1 MIIGGK
7 KKKKHFLSNKGGFL
21 KGLGI
26 FFIIILILLGLALGA
41 GYAFLT
47 NKLSNMDYM
56 EIDESSIEVNSGV
69 DESLKNYR
77 NIALFGVDSRDNSFS
92 NTRSDCI
99 IIVSINKKTNDV
111 KLTSVYRDTYVN
123 IDGHGL
129 DKITHAYAYGG
140 PKLAMSTL
148 NKNLD
153 LNITEFITVNFET
166 VKTVVDSIGGV
177 RIKVTDAEST
187 QISGLSSGGTY
198 TLDGAQALAYSRI
211 RKIDSDYQR
220 TERMRTVI
228 EAVFTKVKSLG
239 VSELSDFVDT
249 ILPLISTN
257 LSSNEII
264 SMIPSVPFYNIK
276 DSEGWPYDVQGYSSD
291 AWYGVPVTLESNV
304 KELHSKLFGNDNYTP
319 TDTVQE
325 ISDDIINET
334 GYSR

>member
-1 MIIGGK
+1 MK
-7 KKKKHFLSNKGGFL
+7 KYLLSNRGGFL

-69 DESLKNYR
+69 DENLKDYR

-140 PKLAMSTL
+140 PELAMSTL

-153 LNITEFITVNFET
+153 LNITEFVTVNFET
-166 VKTVVDSIGGV
+166 VKTVVDSIGGIT
-177 RIKVTDAEST
+177 IKVTDAEAT
-187 QISGLSSGGTY
+187 QIEGLSSGGTY
-198 TLDGAQALAYSRI
+198 TLDGDQALAYSRI

-228 EAVFTKVKSLG
+228 EAVFDKVKSLG
-239 VSELSDFVDT
+239 VSELSNFVDT

-264 SMIPSVPFYNIK
+264 AMVPSVPFYNIK

-291 AWYGVPVTLESNV
+291 AWYGVPVTLEANV
-304 KELHSKLFGNDNYTP
+304 KELHSELFGNDNYIP

-334 GYSR
+334 GYSG

>member
-1 MIIGGK
+1 MK
-7 KKKKHFLSNKGGFL
+7 KYLTSNKGGFL

-47 NKLSNMDYM
+47 NKLNNMDYI
-56 EIDESSIEVNSGV
+56 EIDESSISVNSGV
-69 DESLKNYR
+69 AENLKNYR

-140 PKLAMSTL
+140 PELAMSTL

-153 LNITEFITVNFET
+153 LNITEFVTVNFET
-166 VKTVVDSIGGV
+166 VKTVVDLVGGV
-177 RIKVTDAEST
+177 TIKVTDAEAS
-187 QISGLSSGGTY
+187 QISGLNSGGTY
-198 TLDGAQALAYSRI
+198 TLNGTQALAYSRI

-228 EAVFTKVKSLG
+228 EAVFDKIKNLD
-239 VSELSDFVDT
+239 VSELSNFADT
-249 ILPLISTN
+249 LLPLVSTN

-264 SMIPSVPFYNIK
+264 GMIPSVPFYNIT
-276 DSEGWPYDVQGYSSD
+276 DSEGWPYDIQGYSSD

-304 KELHSKLFGNDNYTP
+304 KKLYSQVFGNDNYAP
-319 TDTVQE
+319 SETVQE

-334 GYSR
+334 RYSG

>member
-1 MIIGGK
+1 MK
-7 KKKKHFLSNKGGFL
+7 KYLISNKGGFL

-26 FFIIILILLGLALGA
+26 FLLIILILLGLALGVV
-41 GYAFLT
+41 YAILT
-47 NKLSNMDYM
+47 DKLSNMDYV
-56 EIDESSIEVNSGV
+56 EIDESSIHVNSGV
-69 DESLKNYR
+69 DENLKDYR
-77 NIALFGVDSRDNSFS
+77 NIVLLGVDSQDGSFS

-111 KLTSVYRDTYVN
+111 NLTSVYRDTYVQ

-140 PKLAMSTL
+140 PELAMSTL

-153 LNITEFITVNFET
+153 LNITEFVTVNFET

-177 RIKVTDAEST
+177 TIKVTDAEAT

-198 TLDGAQALAYSRI
+198 TLNGEQALAYSRI

-228 EAVFTKVKSLG
+228 EAVFDKVKTLG
-239 VSELSDFVDT
+239 VSELSNFVDT

-264 SMIPSVPFYNIK
+264 SMLPAVPFYSIK
-276 DSEGWPYDVQGYSSD
+276 NSEGWPYEVRGISTD

-304 KELHSKLFGNDNYTP
+304 KELHAELFGNDDYTP
-319 TDTVQE
+319 TETVQE
-325 ISDDIINET
+325 ISDDIINDT
-334 GYSR
+334 GYSG

>member
-1 MIIGGK
+1 MK
-7 KKKKHFLSNKGGFL
+7 KYLISNKGGFL

-26 FFIIILILLGLALGA
+26 FLLIILILLGLALGV
-41 GYAFLT
+41 GYAILT
-47 NKLSNMDYM
+47 DKLSNMDYV
-56 EIDESSIEVNSGV
+56 EIDESSIHVNSGV
-69 DESLKNYR
+69 DENLKDYR
-77 NIALFGVDSRDNSFS
+77 NIVLLGVDSQDGSFS

-111 KLTSVYRDTYVN
+111 NLTSVYRDTYVQ

-140 PKLAMSTL
+140 PELAMSTL

-153 LNITEFITVNFET
+153 LNITEFVTVNFET

-177 RIKVTDAEST
+177 TIKVTDAEAT

-198 TLDGAQALAYSRI
+198 TLNGEQALAYSRI

-228 EAVFTKVKSLG
+228 EAVFDKVKTLG
-239 VSELSDFVDT
+239 VSELSNFVDT

-264 SMIPSVPFYNIK
+264 SMIPSVPFYTIK
-276 DSEGWPYDVQGYSSD
+276 DSEGWPYDVRGISTD

-304 KELHSKLFGNDNYTP
+304 KKLHAELFGNDNYTP
-319 TDTVQE
+319 TETVQE
-325 ISDDIINET
+325 ISDDIINDT
-334 GYSR
+334 GYSE

>member
-1 MIIGGK
+1 MK
-7 KKKKHFLSNKGGFL
+7 KYLISNKGGFL

-26 FFIIILILLGLALGA
+26 FLLIILILLGLALGV
-41 GYAFLT
+41 GYAILT
-47 NKLSNMDYM
+47 DKLSNMDYV
-56 EIDESSIEVNSGV
+56 EIDESSIHVNSGV
-69 DESLKNYR
+69 DENLKDYR
-77 NIALFGVDSRDNSFS
+77 NIVLLGVDSQNGSFS

-111 KLTSVYRDTYVN
+111 NLTSVYRDTYVQ

-140 PKLAMSTL
+140 PELAMSTL

-153 LNITEFITVNFET
+153 LNITEFVTVNFET

-177 RIKVTDAEST
+177 TIKVTDAEAT

-198 TLDGAQALAYSRI
+198 TLNGEQALAYSRI

-228 EAVFTKVKSLG
+228 EAVFDKVKTLG
-239 VSELSDFVDT
+239 VSELSNFVDT

-264 SMIPSVPFYNIK
+264 SMIPSVPFYTIK
-276 DSEGWPYDVQGYSSD
+276 DSEGWPYDVRGISTD

-304 KELHSKLFGNDNYTP
+304 KELHAELFGNDDYTP
-319 TDTVQE
+319 TETVQE
-325 ISDDIINET
+325 ISDDIINDT
-334 GYSR
+334 GYSG

>member
-1 MIIGGK
+1 MK
-7 KKKKHFLSNKGGFL
+7 KYLISNKGGFL

-26 FFIIILILLGLALGA
+26 FLLIILILLGLALGV
-41 GYAFLT
+41 GYAILT
-47 NKLSNMDYM
+47 DKLSNMDYV
-56 EIDESSIEVNSGV
+56 EIDESSIHVNSGV
-69 DESLKNYR
+69 DENLKDYR
-77 NIALFGVDSRDNSFS
+77 NIVLLGVDSQDGSFS

-111 KLTSVYRDTYVN
+111 NLTSVYRDTYVE

-140 PKLAMSTL
+140 PELAMSTL

-153 LNITEFITVNFET
+153 LNITEFVTVNFET

-177 RIKVTDAEST
+177 TIKVTDAEAT

-198 TLDGAQALAYSRI
+198 TLNGEQALVYSRI

-228 EAVFTKVKSLG
+228 EAVFDKIKTLG
-239 VSELSDFVDT
+239 VSELSNFVDT

-264 SMIPSVPFYNIK
+264 SMLPSVPFYTIK
-276 DSEGWPYDVQGYSSD
+276 DSEGWPYEVRGISTD

-304 KELHSKLFGNDNYTP
+304 KELHAELFGNDDYTP
-319 TDTVQE
+319 TETVQE
-325 ISDDIINET
+325 ISDDIINDT
-334 GYSR
+334 GYSG

>member
-1 MIIGGK
+1 MK
-7 KKKKHFLSNKGGFL
+7 KYLISNKGGFL

-26 FFIIILILLGLALGA
+26 FLLIILILLGLALGI
-41 GYAFLT
+41 GYAILT
-47 NKLSNMDYM
+47 DKLSNMDYV
-56 EIDESSIEVNSGV
+56 EIDESSIHVNSGV
-69 DESLKNYR
+69 DENLKDYR
-77 NIALFGVDSRDNSFS
+77 NIVLLGVDSQDGSFS

-111 KLTSVYRDTYVN
+111 NLTSVYRDTYVQ

-140 PKLAMSTL
+140 PELAMSTL

-153 LNITEFITVNFET
+153 LNITEFVTVNFET

-177 RIKVTDAEST
+177 TIKVTDAEAT

-198 TLDGAQALAYSRI
+198 TLNGEHALAYSRI

-228 EAVFTKVKSLG
+228 EAVFDKVKTLG
-239 VSELSDFVDT
+239 VSELSNFVDT

-264 SMIPSVPFYNIK
+264 SMLPAVPFYSIK
-276 DSEGWPYDVQGYSSD
+276 NSEGWPYEVRGISTD

-304 KELHSKLFGNDNYTP
+304 KELHAELFGNDDYTP
-319 TDTVQE
+319 TETVQE
-325 ISDDIINET
+325 ISDDIINDT
-334 GYSR
+334 GYSG

>member
-1 MIIGGK
+1 MK
-7 KKKKHFLSNKGGFL
+7 KYLISNKGGFL

-26 FFIIILILLGLALGA
+26 FLLIILILLGLALGV
-41 GYAFLT
+41 GYAILT
-47 NKLSNMDYM
+47 DKLSNMDYV
-56 EIDESSIEVNSGV
+56 EIDESSIHVNSGV
-69 DESLKNYR
+69 DENLKDYR
-77 NIALFGVDSRDNSFS
+77 NIVLLGVDSQDGSFS

-111 KLTSVYRDTYVN
+111 NLTSVYRDTYVQ

-129 DKITHAYAYGG
+129 DKITHTYAYGG
-140 PKLAMSTL
+140 PELAMSTL

-153 LNITEFITVNFET
+153 LNITEFVTVNFET

-177 RIKVTDAEST
+177 TIKVTDAEAT

-198 TLDGAQALAYSRI
+198 TLDGEQALAYSRI

-228 EAVFTKVKSLG
+228 EAVFDKVKTLG
-239 VSELSDFVDT
+239 VSELSNFVDT

-264 SMIPSVPFYNIK
+264 SMLPAVPFYSIK
-276 DSEGWPYDVQGYSSD
+276 NSEGWPYEVRGISTD

-304 KELHSKLFGNDNYTP
+304 KELHAELFGNDDYTP
-319 TDTVQE
+319 TETVQE
-325 ISDDIINET
+325 ISDDIINDT
-334 GYSR
+334 GYSG

>member
-1 MIIGGK
+1 MK
-7 KKKKHFLSNKGGFL
+7 KYLISNKGGFL

-26 FFIIILILLGLALGA
+26 FLLIILILLGLALGV
-41 GYAFLT
+41 GYAILT
-47 NKLSNMDYM
+47 DKLSNMDYV
-56 EIDESSIEVNSGV
+56 EIDESSIHVNSGV
-69 DESLKNYR
+69 DENLKDYR
-77 NIALFGVDSRDNSFS
+77 NIVLLGVDSQDGSFS

-111 KLTSVYRDTYVN
+111 NLTSVYRDTYVE

-140 PKLAMSTL
+140 PELAMSTL

-153 LNITEFITVNFET
+153 LNITEFVTVNFET

-177 RIKVTDAEST
+177 TIKVTDAEAT

-198 TLDGAQALAYSRI
+198 TLNGEQALAYSRI

-228 EAVFTKVKSLG
+228 EAVFDKVKTLG
-239 VSELSDFVDT
+239 VSELSNFVDT

-264 SMIPSVPFYNIK
+264 SMLPAVPFYSIK
-276 DSEGWPYDVQGYSSD
+276 NSEGWPYEVRGISTD

-304 KELHSKLFGNDNYTP
+304 KELHAELFGNDDYTP
-319 TDTVQE
+319 TETVQE
-325 ISDDIINET
+325 ISDDIINDT
-334 GYSR
+334 GYSG

>member
-1 MIIGGK
+1 MK
-7 KKKKHFLSNKGGFL
+7 KYLISNKGGFL

-26 FFIIILILLGLALGA
+26 FLLIILILLGLALGV
-41 GYAFLT
+41 GYAILT
-47 NKLSNMDYM
+47 DKLSNMDYV
-56 EIDESSIEVNSGV
+56 EIDESSIHVNSGV
-69 DESLKNYR
+69 DENLKDYR
-77 NIALFGVDSRDNSFS
+77 NIVLLGVDSQDGSFS

-111 KLTSVYRDTYVN
+111 NLTSVYRDTYVQ

-140 PKLAMSTL
+140 PELAMSTL

-153 LNITEFITVNFET
+153 LNITEFVTVNFET

-177 RIKVTDAEST
+177 TIKVTDAEAT

-198 TLDGAQALAYSRI
+198 TLDGEQALAYSRI

-228 EAVFTKVKSLG
+228 EAVFDKVKTLG
-239 VSELSDFVDT
+239 VSELSNFVDT

-264 SMIPSVPFYNIK
+264 SMLPAVPFYSIK
-276 DSEGWPYDVQGYSSD
+276 NSEGWPYEVRGISTD

-304 KELHSKLFGNDNYTP
+304 KELHAELFGNDDYTP
-319 TDTVQE
+319 TETVQE
-325 ISDDIINET
+325 ISDDIINDT
-334 GYSR
+334 GYSG

>member
-1 MIIGGK
+1 MK
-7 KKKKHFLSNKGGFL
+7 KYLLSNRGGFL

-69 DESLKNYR
+69 DENLKDYR

-140 PKLAMSTL
+140 PELAMSTL

-153 LNITEFITVNFET
+153 LNITEFVTVNFET
-166 VKTVVDSIGGV
+166 VKTVVDSIGGIT
-177 RIKVTDAEST
+177 IKVTDAEAT
-187 QISGLSSGGTY
+187 QIEGLSSGGTY
-198 TLDGAQALAYSRI
+198 TLDGDQALAYSRI

-228 EAVFTKVKSLG
+228 EAVFDKVKSLG
-239 VSELSDFVDT
+239 VSELSNFVDT

-264 SMIPSVPFYNIK
+264 DMVPSVPFYSIK

-304 KELHSKLFGNDNYTP
+304 RELHSELFGNDNYTP

-325 ISDDIINET
+325 ISDNIINET
-334 GYSR
+334 GYSG

>member
-1 MIIGGK
+1 MK
-7 KKKKHFLSNKGGFL
+7 KYLISNKGGFL

-26 FFIIILILLGLALGA
+26 FLLIILILLGLALGV
-41 GYAFLT
+41 GYAILT
-47 NKLSNMDYM
+47 DKLSNMDYV
-56 EIDESSIEVNSGV
+56 EIDESSIHVNSGV
-69 DESLKNYR
+69 DENLKDYR
-77 NIALFGVDSRDNSFS
+77 NIVLLGVDSQDGSFS

-111 KLTSVYRDTYVN
+111 NLTSVYRDTYVQ

-140 PKLAMSTL
+140 PELAMSTL

-153 LNITEFITVNFET
+153 LNITEFVTVNFET

-177 RIKVTDAEST
+177 TIKVTDAEAT

-198 TLDGAQALAYSRI
+198 TLNGEQALAYSRI

-228 EAVFTKVKSLG
+228 EAVFDKIKTLG
-239 VSELSDFVDT
+239 VSELSNFVDT

-264 SMIPSVPFYNIK
+264 SMLPSVPFYTIK
-276 DSEGWPYDVQGYSSD
+276 DSEGWPYEVRGISTD

-304 KELHSKLFGNDNYTP
+304 KELHAELFGNDDYTP
-319 TDTVQE
+319 TETVQE
-325 ISDDIINET
+325 ISDDIINDT
-334 GYSR
+334 GYSG

>member
-1 MIIGGK
+1 MK
-7 KKKKHFLSNKGGFL
+7 KYLISNKGGFL

-26 FFIIILILLGLALGA
+26 FLLIILILLGLALGI
-41 GYAFLT
+41 GYAILT
-47 NKLSNMDYM
+47 DKLSNMDYV
-56 EIDESSIEVNSGV
+56 EIDESSIHVNSGV
-69 DESLKNYR
+69 DENLKDYR
-77 NIALFGVDSRDNSFS
+77 NIVLLGVDSQDGSFS

-111 KLTSVYRDTYVN
+111 NLTSVYRDTYVQ

-129 DKITHAYAYGG
+129 DKITHTYAYGG
-140 PKLAMSTL
+140 PELAMSTL

-153 LNITEFITVNFET
+153 LNITEFVTVNFET

-177 RIKVTDAEST
+177 TIKVTDAEAT

-198 TLDGAQALAYSRI
+198 TLNGEQALAHSRI

-228 EAVFTKVKSLG
+228 EAVFDKVKTLG
-239 VSELSDFVDT
+239 VSELSNFVDT

-264 SMIPSVPFYNIK
+264 SMLPAVPFYSIK
-276 DSEGWPYDVQGYSSD
+276 NSEGWPYEVRGISTD

-304 KELHSKLFGNDNYTP
+304 KELHAELFGNDDYTP
-319 TDTVQE
+319 TETVQE
-325 ISDDIINET
+325 ISDDIINDT
-334 GYSR
+334 GYSG

>member
-1 MIIGGK
+1 MK
-7 KKKKHFLSNKGGFL
+7 KYLISNKGGFL

-26 FFIIILILLGLALGA
+26 FLLIILILLGLALGI
-41 GYAFLT
+41 GYAILT
-47 NKLSNMDYM
+47 DKLSNMDYV
-56 EIDESSIEVNSGV
+56 EIDESSIHVNSGV
-69 DESLKNYR
+69 DENLKDYR
-77 NIALFGVDSRDNSFS
+77 NIVLLGVDSQDGSFS

-111 KLTSVYRDTYVN
+111 NLTSVYRDTYVQ

-140 PKLAMSTL
+140 PELAMSTL

-153 LNITEFITVNFET
+153 LNITEFVTVNFET

-177 RIKVTDAEST
+177 TIKVTDAEAT

-198 TLDGAQALAYSRI
+198 TLDGEQALAYSRI

-228 EAVFTKVKSLG
+228 EAVFDKVKTLG
-239 VSELSDFVDT
+239 VSELSNFVDT

-264 SMIPSVPFYNIK
+264 SMLPAVPFYSIK
-276 DSEGWPYDVQGYSSD
+276 NSEGWPYEVRGISTD

-304 KELHSKLFGNDNYTP
+304 KELHAELFGNDDYTP
-319 TDTVQE
+319 TETVQE
-325 ISDDIINET
+325 ISDDIINDT
-334 GYSR
+334 GYSG

>member
-1 MIIGGK
+1 M
-7 KKKKHFLSNKGGFL
+7 KKHFLSNKGGFL

-140 PKLAMSTL
+140 PELAINTL

-153 LNITEFITVNFET
+153 LNITEFVTVNFDTVET
-166 VKTVVDSIGGV
+166 IVDSIGG
-177 RIKVTDAEST
+177 ITLTITDSEAS
-187 QISGLSSGGTY
+187 QIGFSSGGTY
-198 TLDGAQALAYSRI
+198 TLDGKEALAYSRI

-220 TERMRTVI
+220 TERMRTVL
-228 EAVFTKVKSLG
+228 EAVFNKVKKQ
-239 VSELSDFVDT
+239 ELSEISNFVD
-249 ILPLISTN
+249 IVLPHISTN
-257 LSSNEII
+257 MSTNSII
-264 SMIPSVPFYNIK
+264 SLVPSAVFYKIT
-276 DSEGWPYDVQGYSSD
+276 DSTGWPYDVSGYSSD

-304 KELHSKLFGNDNYTP
+304 KEFHQNIFGNSDYTP
-319 TDTVQE
+319 SDTVEE
-325 ISDDIINET
+325 ISDSIIAET
-334 GYSR
+334 GYSG

>member
-1 MIIGGK
+1 MK
-7 KKKKHFLSNKGGFL
+7 KYLISNKGGFL

-26 FFIIILILLGLALGA
+26 FLLIILILLGLALGV
-41 GYAFLT
+41 GYAILT
-47 NKLSNMDYM
+47 DKLSNMDYV
-56 EIDESSIEVNSGV
+56 EIDESSIHVNSGV
-69 DESLKNYR
+69 DENLKDYR
-77 NIALFGVDSRDNSFS
+77 NIVLLGVDSQDGSFS

-111 KLTSVYRDTYVN
+111 NLTSVYRDTYVE

-140 PKLAMSTL
+140 PELAMSTL

-153 LNITEFITVNFET
+153 LNITEFVTVNFET

-177 RIKVTDAEST
+177 TIKVTDAEAT

-198 TLDGAQALAYSRI
+198 TLDGEQALAYSRI

-228 EAVFTKVKSLG
+228 EAVFDKVKTLG
-239 VSELSDFVDT
+239 VSELSNFVDT

-264 SMIPSVPFYNIK
+264 SMLPAVPFYSIK
-276 DSEGWPYDVQGYSSD
+276 NSEGWPYEVRGISTD

-304 KELHSKLFGNDNYTP
+304 KELHAELFGNDDYTP
-319 TDTVQE
+319 TETVQE
-325 ISDDIINET
+325 ISDDIINDT
-334 GYSR
+334 GYSG

>member
-1 MIIGGK
+1 M
-7 KKKKHFLSNKGGFL
+7 KKHFLSNKGGFL

-177 RIKVTDAEST
+177 RIKVTDAEAT

>member
-1 MIIGGK
+1 MK
-7 KKKKHFLSNKGGFL
+7 KYLISNKGGFL

-26 FFIIILILLGLALGA
+26 FLLIILILLGLALGVV
-41 GYAFLT
+41 YAILT
-47 NKLSNMDYM
+47 DKLSNMDYV
-56 EIDESSIEVNSGV
+56 EIDESSIHVNSGV
-69 DESLKNYR
+69 DENLKDYR
-77 NIALFGVDSRDNSFS
+77 NIVLLGVDSQDGSFS

-111 KLTSVYRDTYVN
+111 NLTSVYRDTYVQ

-140 PKLAMSTL
+140 PELAMSTL

-153 LNITEFITVNFET
+153 LNITEFVTVNFET

-177 RIKVTDAEST
+177 TIKVTDAEAT

-198 TLDGAQALAYSRI
+198 TLNGEQALAYSRI

-228 EAVFTKVKSLG
+228 EAVFDKVKTLG
-239 VSELSDFVDT
+239 VSELSNFVDT

-264 SMIPSVPFYNIK
+264 SMIPSVPFYTIK
-276 DSEGWPYDVQGYSSD
+276 DSEGWPYDVRGISTD

-304 KELHSKLFGNDNYTP
+304 KELHAELFGNDDYTP
-319 TDTVQE
+319 TETIQE
-325 ISDDIINET
+325 ISDDIINDT
-334 GYSR
+334 GYSG

>member
-1 MIIGGK
+1 MK
-7 KKKKHFLSNKGGFL
+7 KYLISNKGGFL

-26 FFIIILILLGLALGA
+26 FLLIILILLGLALGV
-41 GYAFLT
+41 GYAILT
-47 NKLSNMDYM
+47 DKLSNMDYV
-56 EIDESSIEVNSGV
+56 EIDESSIHVNSGV
-69 DESLKNYR
+69 DEKLKDYR
-77 NIALFGVDSRDNSFS
+77 NIVLLGVDSQDGSFS

-111 KLTSVYRDTYVN
+111 NLTSVYRDTYVE

-140 PKLAMSTL
+140 PELAMSTL

-153 LNITEFITVNFET
+153 LNITEFVTVNFET

-177 RIKVTDAEST
+177 TIKVTDAEAT

-198 TLDGAQALAYSRI
+198 TLDGEQALAYSRI

-228 EAVFTKVKSLG
+228 EAVFDKVKTLG
-239 VSELSDFVDT
+239 VSELSNFVDT

-264 SMIPSVPFYNIK
+264 SMLPSVPFYTIK
-276 DSEGWPYDVQGYSSD
+276 DSEGWPYEVRGISTD

-304 KELHSKLFGNDNYTP
+304 KELHAELFGNDDYTP
-319 TDTVQE
+319 TETVQE
-325 ISDDIINET
+325 ISDDIINDT
-334 GYSR
+334 GYSG